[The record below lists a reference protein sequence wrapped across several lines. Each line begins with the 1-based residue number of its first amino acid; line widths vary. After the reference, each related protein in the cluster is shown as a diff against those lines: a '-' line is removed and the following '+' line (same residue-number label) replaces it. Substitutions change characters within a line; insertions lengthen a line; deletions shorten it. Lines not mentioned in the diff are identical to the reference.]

1 MDILKTI
8 LAAIWVKGMQLSHK
22 KCLEALIRALL
33 CTLSVNLA
41 RLARAA
47 FPETRTQSTV
57 RRIERLLALNIF
69 HSAAVGR
76 AIVSTLPA
84 QKRYILTMD
93 RTTWEL
99 GKRVYNILA
108 IGICFDGI
116 SIPIYFTTLDKRG
129 TTNWTEQ
136 ISFMESVLEIIPACK
151 IECLVADREFGY
163 SKFIRWLKLMNIP
176 FCLRIRESCYVR
188 DTSTGQSRKLKTVLS
203 SLGSGQSVILSHSYI
218 VSGNVCVRIYALRRN
233 KPDEDALIILAT
245 PPESTFT
252 DKVYRLRW
260 QIETAFRA
268 MKTAGFNMEQTHL
281 PLNGR
286 FQNMLVIVLIA
297 YACAFI
303 SGIVKARGNS
313 IPIMRSNGRRRFS
326 IFSWGLD
333 FIIADIWNPD
343 AERLCLPPLTST

>member
-1 MDILKTI
+1 MDILRTI
-8 LAAIWVKGMQLSHK
+8 FTSVWINGMQLSHK
-22 KCLEALIRALL
+22 KCLEALIRALM
-33 CTLSVNLA
+33 CTLSVNLV
-41 RLARAA
+41 RLARSA
-47 FPETRTQSTV
+47 FPETKTQSTV

-69 HSAAVGR
+69 RVGAVGR

-84 QKRYILTMD
+84 QKKYILTMD

-108 IGICFDGI
+108 TGICFDGI
-116 SIPIYFTTLDKRG
+116 SIPIYFTTYGKRG
-129 TTNWTEQ
+129 TTKWTEQ
-136 ISFMESVLEIIPACK
+136 IDFMESVLDIIPAGR

-163 SKFIRWLKLMNIP
+163 SKFILWLKLNHIP
-176 FCLRIRESCYVR
+176 FCLRIRENCHIR
-188 DTSTGQSRKLKTVLS
+188 DTATGESRKVRTVLS
-203 SLGSGQSVILSHSYI
+203 SLGSGQSVVLSHSYI
-218 VSGNVCVRIYALRRN
+218 VSGNVCVRIYALRR
-233 KPDEDALIILAT
+233 KTPDDDALIILAT
-245 PPESTFT
+245 PTESTFT
-252 DKVYRLRW
+252 GKMYRLRW

-286 FQNMLVIVLIA
+286 FQNMLVIILIA

-313 IPIMRSNGRRRFS
+313 IPIMKKNGRRRFS

-343 AERLCLPPLTST
+343 PGRGCHPLLTDS

>member
-1 MDILKTI
+1 MDILRTI
-8 LAAIWVKGMQLSHK
+8 FAAIWVRGMQLSHK
-22 KCLEALIRALL
+22 KCLEALIRALIY
-33 CTLSVNLA
+33 TLSVNLA

-47 FPETRTQSTV
+47 FPEIKTQSTV
-57 RRIERLLALNIF
+57 RRFERLLALKIF
-69 HSAAVGR
+69 HIGEVGL
-76 AIVSTLPA
+76 AIVSNLPA

-99 GKRVYNILA
+99 GKRVYNVLA

-116 SIPIYFTTLDKRG
+116 SIPIYFTTCDKRG
-129 TTNWTEQ
+129 STNWTEQ
-136 ISFMESVLEIIPACK
+136 ISFMESVLDIIPACK

-163 SKFIRWLKLMNIP
+163 SRFIRWLKLAHIP
-176 FCLRIRESCYVR
+176 FCLRVRENCYIR
-188 DTSTGQSRKLKTVLS
+188 DTATGQSRKLKTILS

-218 VSGNVCVRIYALRRN
+218 VSGKVCVRIYALRR
-233 KPDEDALIILAT
+233 KEPDGDTLIILAT

-252 DKVYRLRW
+252 DKMYRLRW

-268 MKTAGFNMEQTHL
+268 MKTAGFNLEQTHL

-303 SGIVKARGNS
+303 DGIVKARGNS

-333 FIIADIWNPD
+333 FLIADIWNSD
-343 AERLCLPPLTST
+343 SKRLCHQPITDT